1 MTDSDV
7 SKLGELSE
15 LVAIVSSTNDKGLR
29 ELLLKRLLVAEHESK
44 FSEYDL
50 QKIQAEMSIESAI
63 YQARTAIALERLVA
77 GTVGR
82 KEEDERRIN
91 DAIGEL
97 IERNR
102 KRGN

>member
-1 MTDSDV
+1 MDSSDV
-7 SKLGELSE
+7 SKLSELSE
-15 LVAIVSSTNDKGLR
+15 LVDIVSSTNDKGLR
-29 ELLLKRLLVAEHESK
+29 ELLLKRLLVTEHESK

-63 YQARTAIALERLVA
+63 AQTRTAIALERLVA

-82 KEEDERRIN
+82 REEEERRFN
-91 DAIGEL
+91 DAIAEL

-102 KRGN
+102 KAAN

>member
-1 MTDSDV
+1 MTDFDV

-15 LVAIVSSTNDKGLR
+15 LIAIVSSTNDKGLR

-50 QKIQAEMSIESAI
+50 LKIQAEMSIEAAI
-63 YQARTAIALERLVA
+63 AQTRTAIALERLVS

-82 KEEDERRIN
+82 RDDAEQRIN

-102 KRGN
+102 KSS

>member
-1 MTDSDV
+1 MDSSDV
-7 SKLGELSE
+7 SKYGELSE
-15 LVAIVSSTNDKGLR
+15 LIAIVSSTNDKGLR

-63 YQARTAIALERLVA
+63 YQARTAIAVEKFVA

-82 KEEDERRIN
+82 KEEDERRWHE
-91 DAIGEL
+91 AIGETL
-97 IERNR
+97 ERNR
-102 KRGN
+102 KSS